1 MDHRVGAFAPVEVVL
16 QALGHGEDIFGAAR
30 LNELS
35 FPTHGLPEGQ
45 TLRIGF
51 RPYAV
56 QISKNLQEHP
66 QLAVIRH
73 VYFLGVQLRLELET
87 PSGLVLRTR
96 IVKDE
101 FIRQGLE
108 QGSSVSF
115 QIREYREQ

>member
-1 MDHRVGAFAPVEVVL
+1 M
-16 QALGHGEDIFGAAR
+16 
-30 LNELS
+30 S

-115 QIREYREQ
+115 QIREYRVLSTGAHSLSPEVSTVHSAANFAEGI